1 MEIMLNELA
10 LSVTPLD
17 SSWYA
22 TSHPADATTCEAKER
37 HIANMF
43 WWDVLRSPVIQRIE
57 PASNPRHP
65 DILWRFYIPV
75 GSWNSRHKCCSHRT
89 IVPALNKFQREIVRR
104 FNGLIASLAR
114 FRDALCETRLSDVW
128 CSDARVPWLPCTS
141 PSHQG
146 KLT

>member
-104 FNGLIASLAR
+104 FNGLIASL
-114 FRDALCETRLSDVW
+114 
-128 CSDARVPWLPCTS
+128 RVSVTPCVKHGCPMFGVVMLAS
-141 PSHQG
+141 LGSLVPVPRIKVS
-146 KLT
+146 